1 MIYKFDKEKLVY
13 VKDKRKARMLVAGV
27 ATALVLFFIIGRY
40 TSFETLDKFEKELV
54 ILNLEKERNKFTEE
68 KLISLM
74 KDLNIKFPHIVL
86 AQAKLESGNYKSKIF
101 KQNHN
106 LFGMRQARVRVNTAK
121 GTNLNHAYYDNWQE
135 SVYDYAFYQCRYMSD
150 ARTEQDYF
158 AALDASYAEANKYSA
173 TLKHIIQKENLRQIF
188 K

>member
-1 MIYKFDKEKLVY
+1 MLYRFNSNELIFKQLKFKNY
-13 VKDKRKARMLVAGV
+13 
-27 ATALVLFFIIGRY
+27 IIGSIALFILLTTAY
-40 TSFETLDKFEKELV
+40 TLGRFTKLNNLSEYEKN
-54 ILNLEKERNKFTEE
+54 ILLINMKQEPFSEE
-68 KLISLM
+68 KLIALM
-74 KDLNIKFPHIVL
+74 KELNIKFPHIVM
-86 AQAKLESGNYKSKIF
+86 AQSKLETNNFKSGIF
-101 KQNHN
+101 KENHN
-106 LFGMRQARVRVNTAK
+106 LFGMKEARVRINTAK